1 VNDPADWRLTELRVV
16 GDLVPKNSTEG
27 TIVLMIQDYGSN
39 RDPTPDPVMNP
50 KKNEMAGM
58 QFFGKI
64 GEVIIGTCFVK
75 VYVQMSRLHQ

>member
-1 VNDPADWRLTELRVV
+1 
-16 GDLVPKNSTEG
+16 
-27 TIVLMIQDYGSN
+27 
-39 RDPTPDPVMNP
+39 MNP